1 MVHISVLM
9 KEVLSSLDPK
19 SGQDFIDAT
28 VGEGG
33 HAKMILEKTGP
44 NGRLLGIDQS
54 ESVLRETK
62 TFLADYGGRT
72 VLIEGNFAEI
82 AGIAEEYNF
91 NKVDGILFD
100 LGISLWHIGQSGK
113 GFSFDKDEPLIMKF
127 GAAWETSGELTAEK
141 IINEWPEEKIAEIF
155 REYGEERHSRKMA
168 HVIAEKRKEEKIKTS
183 KQLADIISDNYPK
196 RYLLKIHPATKIF
209 QALRIA
215 VNNELENLRSA
226 LPQAIG
232 LLKPGGRLGII
243 SFHSLEDRIVKE
255 YFRRESRDCICP
267 PDFLVCQ
274 CKHKATLKILTK
286 KPLVATSEEIE
297 ENFGS
302 RSAKFRVAEKIIQ

>member
-1 MVHISVLM
+1 MVHISVLT
-9 KEVLSSLDPK
+9 KEVREYLNPK

-33 HAKMILEKTGP
+33 HAKMVLESTGP

-54 ESVLRETK
+54 ESVLKETK
-62 TFLADYGGRT
+62 TFLADYAART
-72 VLIEGNFAEI
+72 VLVEGNFAEI
-82 AGIAEEYNF
+82 SRIAEEYNF

-100 LGISLWHIGQSGK
+100 LGISLWHISQSGR
-113 GFSFDKDEPLIMKF
+113 GFSFDKDEPMIMRF
-127 GAAWETSGELTAEK
+127 GAVRGIGGELTAGK
-141 IINEWPEEKIAEIF
+141 IVNEWPEEKMAEIF
-155 REYGEERHSRKMA
+155 KEYGEERYSRKLA

-183 KQLADIISDNYPK
+183 KHLADIISENYPK

-215 VNNELENLRSA
+215 ANRELENLRSA
-226 LPQAIG
+226 LPQAIK
-232 LLKPGGRLGII
+232 LLKPGGRVGII

-255 YFRRESRDCICP
+255 YFRKESKDCICP

-286 KPLVATSEEIE
+286 KPVVASSEEIE

-302 RSAKFRVAEKIIQ
+302 RSAKFRVAEKII